1 MSRRRNH
8 APRRKRKSG
17 IPATSVMPLCL
28 TAGFFLGFGLGALMQ
43 ELLLV
48 IGLGMAAGAAI
59 GYLIDRR
66 NGIPYTRSGGS
77 R

>member
-1 MSRRRNH
+1 MSRRKSH
-8 APRRKRKSG
+8 APRRKRKQQL
-17 IPATSVMPLCL
+17 PPTSVLPLCL

-48 IGLGMAAGAAI
+48 TALGIAAGAAV

-66 NGIPYTRSGGS
+66 NGIAYTRRGS

>member
-8 APRRKRKSG
+8 QPRRKRKQQVA
-17 IPATSVMPLCL
+17 PTSVMPLCL

-48 IGLGMAAGAAI
+48 TGIGMAAGAAL

-66 NGIPYTRSGGS
+66 NGIRYTRPKK
-77 R
+77 